1 MARQSKKNIINTP
14 DTIDDLS
21 GTITDIINSSFKKER
36 SQTVYSLND
45 ISAPTNVTDW
55 ISTGCDALD
64 LAISNRPNG
73 GLPVGRIVSIDG
85 LEQSGKSLLC
95 GHILKETQKR
105 GGLAIYFDTESAL
118 SHEFLEAIG
127 VDLSKML
134 YISLDTIEDIFD
146 SIDKIIAT
154 VREND
159 KHKLITIVVDSI
171 SAATTNE
178 EQESSYGNDG
188 YATQKARAL
197 SKAMRKITNEI
208 AREKIL
214 LVLTNQLRMNLNAMA
229 FADKWTVS
237 GGKAIQYHSS
247 VRIRLNKKASLKG
260 KFNGID
266 TELGVETVATI
277 IKNRVGPPKRQAI
290 FDIYYDSG
298 LDNASSWFDLMK
310 RYNIL
315 KGSANSLRFVN
326 DETGEEITGINSSTF
341 KEKIY
346 DNPEIR
352 DAAYKKMCDVY
363 VMTYKIPDNFTTA
376 DVIKESSID
385 IEDDY
390 DTTHSSNDE

>member
-14 DTIDDLS
+14 DTIDGLS
-21 GTITDIINSSFKKER
+21 GTIADIINSSFKKER

-95 GHILKETQKR
+95 AHILKETQKR

-159 KHKLITIVVDSI
+159 EDKLITIVVDSI

-178 EQESSYGNDG
+178 EQESAYGNDG

-197 SKAMRKITNEI
+197 SKAMRKITNEV

-346 DNPEIR
+346 DNPEMH

-363 VMTYKIPDNFTTA
+363 VMTYKIPDNFTAA

-390 DTTHSSNDE
+390 DTTNSSNDE